1 MRRCPSQ
8 SEPILTFRQPEPG
21 GLAER
26 AVAPGATEARESY
39 QPLPPA
45 RGTCLQG
52 LERVG
57 GQVLGPLPVAEQTSL
72 MRARSSVVALA
83 ASVVLV
89 AAACS
94 SGDDAQDSVELRPA
108 DEVIE
113 AWERSESAV
122 GAVGEPVTLDDGVLL
137 TINSIEIDPRFAGRQ
152 HEPTHVVDLRVENP
166 TGENVMAPGPE
177 LFCSGDL
184 QGGAWYDRRSTYEPF
199 AELPSESVREGVLY
213 LSLHS
218 DDGFP
223 PDDCV
228 DPVVRISSHTAPYLG
243 QVEYPAPSLPE

>member
-1 MRRCPSQ
+1 M
-8 SEPILTFRQPEPG
+8 T
-21 GLAER
+21 
-26 AVAPGATEARESY
+26 TE
-39 QPLPPA
+39 
-45 RGTCLQG
+45 TW
-52 LERVG
+52 
-57 GQVLGPLPVAEQTSL
+57 L
-72 MRARSSVVALA
+72 MRAKSFVTALA
-83 ASVVLV
+83 AASVMLV

-94 SGDDAQDSVELRPA
+94 SGDADGTPDSVELLPA
-108 DEVIE
+108 DEAIE
-113 AWERSESAV
+113 ARERNEAAV
-122 GAVGEPVTLDDGVLL
+122 GHVGEPVTLDDGVIL

-177 LFCSGDL
+177 LFCAGDT

-199 AELPSESVREGVLY
+199 GDLPSESVSEGVLY

-228 DPVVRISSHTAPYLG
+228 DPVVRISSNTPPYLG
-243 QVEYPAPSLPE
+243 LVEYPAPPLPE